1 MYEYDENKNFIG
13 RVKNNILS
21 PHAKFV
27 RFSIGG
33 NTDVGGVSQVMI
45 YYGDDIKREYEPYK
59 TNILTVNEDV
69 TLRSNGDVYDE
80 LNLLTGRLT
89 QRIDENNEVLAQEVV
104 KTVDLS
110 GDAVYSYNEVTHYDC
125 SSEEGSLVPT
135 LSIDVPTNLPALVS
149 RQRATIENQK
159 TQIQT
164 LEIENEQLIEQNQVQ
179 DEDIALNQ
187 DAINF
192 MLFASEMLAD
202 DNKTKG
208 VNTMAAYLAN
218 QILKGKLD
226 YSLVVS
232 RYPQFKEDI
241 DTILILEGEENLIK

>member
-1 MYEYDENKNFIG
+1 M
-13 RVKNNILS
+13 
-21 PHAKFV
+21 
-27 RFSIGG
+27 
-33 NTDVGGVSQVMI
+33 
-45 YYGDDIKREYEPYK
+45 
-59 TNILTVNEDV
+59 
-69 TLRSNGDVYDE
+69 
-80 LNLLTGRLT
+80 
-89 QRIDENNEVLAQEVV
+89 
-104 KTVDLS
+104 
-110 GDAVYSYNEVTHYDC
+110 
-125 SSEEGSLVPT
+125 
-135 LSIDVPTNLPALVS
+135 PTNLPALVS

-187 DAINF
+187 DTINF

>member
-1 MYEYDENKNFIG
+1 MK
-13 RVKNNILS
+13 VKEQ
-21 PHAKFV
+21 
-27 RFSIGG
+27 
-33 NTDVGGVSQVMI
+33 T
-45 YYGDDIKREYEPYK
+45 
-59 TNILTVNEDV
+59 
-69 TLRSNGDVYDE
+69 
-80 LNLLTGRLT
+80 
-89 QRIDENNEVLAQEVV
+89 V

-110 GDAVYSYNEVTHYDC
+110 DNVVYSYDEVTHYDC

-135 LSIDVPTNLPALVS
+135 LSVDVPTNLSALVS
-149 RQRATIENQK
+149 RQRATIETQK
-159 TQIQT
+159 EQIQT
-164 LEIENEQLIEQNQVQ
+164 LESENEQLITQNEIQ

-192 MLFASEMLAD
+192 MLFASEMSAD
-202 DNKTKG
+202 ENNKAKG

-226 YSLVVS
+226 YALVVA

>member
-1 MYEYDENKNFIG
+1 M
-13 RVKNNILS
+13 
-21 PHAKFV
+21 
-27 RFSIGG
+27 
-33 NTDVGGVSQVMI
+33 
-45 YYGDDIKREYEPYK
+45 
-59 TNILTVNEDV
+59 
-69 TLRSNGDVYDE
+69 
-80 LNLLTGRLT
+80 
-89 QRIDENNEVLAQEVV
+89 
-104 KTVDLS
+104 
-110 GDAVYSYNEVTHYDC
+110 
-125 SSEEGSLVPT
+125 
-135 LSIDVPTNLPALVS
+135 PTNLPALVS

-202 DNKTKG
+202 DNNKTKG

-232 RYPQFKEDI
+232 RYPRFKEDI